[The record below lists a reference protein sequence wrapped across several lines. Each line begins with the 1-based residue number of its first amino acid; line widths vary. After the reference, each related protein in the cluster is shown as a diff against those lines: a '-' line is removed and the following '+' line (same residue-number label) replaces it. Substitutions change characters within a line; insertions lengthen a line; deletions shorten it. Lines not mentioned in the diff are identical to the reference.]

1 MRWPQLSGGKFV
13 PQNYNAHVQARPS
26 ELRVSV
32 IPVPSHYFSKFKLG
46 GDAQTVDVDL
56 GRFFNV
62 NVD

>member
-1 MRWPQLSGGKFV
+1 MRWSQLSGGKFV
-13 PQNYNAHVQARPS
+13 PQNYNAHVQARLS

-32 IPVPSHYFSKFKLG
+32 IPKFKLG

-56 GRFFNV
+56 GPFLDV